1 MRQQVLVFHSQKSVQ
16 VERVSEE
23 SAEITTKICN
33 RINIHEYCR
42 FAWCYDIF
50 PDEVI
55 KRKALISCLLRVSWD
70 SIYGLCQV
78 SVHREGVNPSSMEG
92 VLDLSDHISVVRLT
106 IPSVVSLSVD

>member
-1 MRQQVLVFHSQKSVQ
+1 MLVFHSQKSVQ

-33 RINIHEYCR
+33 RINIHDICR
-42 FAWCYDIF
+42 FAWFYDIF

-70 SIYGLCQV
+70 SIYGQCQV

-92 VLDLSDHISVVRLT
+92 VLDLSDHISVDSGLQMVYLHK
-106 IPSVVSLSVD
+106 IYHK